1 MSQIRPEG
9 WRIER
14 AMSLLQFVVSI
25 VLFAVLGFGIGFI
38 INMILRTTW
47 LPVVLVIG
55 VVVGALLYKKI
66 VPGPWDAIILGCG
79 MAGTVVSGWTIQT
92 LRKKGY
98 RMF

>member
-1 MSQIRPEG
+1 
-9 WRIER
+9 
-14 AMSLLQFVVSI
+14 MSLLQFVVSV

-47 LPVVLVIG
+47 MPVILVFG
-55 VVVGALLYKKI
+55 VVVGALIYKNI
-66 VPGPWDAIILGCG
+66 VPGLWDSIILGVG
-79 MAGTVVSGWTIQT
+79 LIGAVASGWTIQT

>member
-1 MSQIRPEG
+1 MN
-9 WRIER
+9 
-14 AMSLLQFVVSI
+14 LLQFIVSI

-47 LPVVLVIG
+47 LPVVLAFG
-55 VVVGALLYKKI
+55 LVVGILVYNRI
-66 VPGPWDAIILGCG
+66 VPNALDVIILACG
-79 MAGTVVSGWTIQT
+79 LAGTIGGGWTIRI